1 MKSHVFIIV
10 AALCASCGLG
20 QMDVGVHSGSDGIWR
35 GPSYGKHMT
44 GTVYAVGIDYPDGY
58 DWRTDAENGKVR
70 TYLVLFAD
78 GIPVLKIPVGP
89 EYETSSDGA
98 RHRIRAGCLYTD
110 YTDGN
115 TTVIKRDGLE
125 LVRYEGAEDVLCLEV
140 FGSRVHFLTSPVGG
154 SGFRYRV
161 DGALVLDKPEGS
173 PFLHMSECAD
183 SVRFFFSQ
191 IQKTSAGSEQRY
203 YQVSEGIV
211 RMMDVAADVSNV
223 WDMRMA
229 DGRASFVGTLSDGN
243 LILVSG
249 EAVDHM
255 QLRLSQDVVSCGFCD
270 SDRLSVC
277 VRLRYSGDNLM
288 SDVIWLGNGEQ
299 KMYRIGQTLSAVY
312 VDDGGCN
319 AVMNPSDG
327 RDGIIFRNSS
337 ANLIPQG
344 YRICSKNCMT
354 RRDSVLY
361 VALSASG
368 NGCPVLWRNG
378 ELDTLKMNGPLT
390 CLR

>member
-1 MKSHVFIIV
+1 M
-10 AALCASCGLG
+10 
-20 QMDVGVHSGSDGIWR
+20 W
-35 GPSYGKHMT
+35 
-44 GTVYAVGIDYPDGY
+44 
-58 DWRTDAENGKVR
+58 
-70 TYLVLFAD
+70 
-78 GIPVLKIPVGP
+78 
-89 EYETSSDGA
+89 
-98 RHRIRAGCLYTD
+98 
-110 YTDGN
+110 
-115 TTVIKRDGLE
+115 
-125 LVRYEGAEDVLCLEV
+125 
-140 FGSRVHFLTSPVGG
+140 
-154 SGFRYRV
+154 
-161 DGALVLDKPEGS
+161 
-173 PFLHMSECAD
+173 
-183 SVRFFFSQ
+183 
-191 IQKTSAGSEQRY
+191 
-203 YQVSEGIV
+203 
-211 RMMDVAADVSNV
+211 
-223 WDMRMA
+223 
-229 DGRASFVGTLSDGN
+229 
-243 LILVSG
+243 
-249 EAVDHM
+249 
-255 QLRLSQDVVSCGFCD
+255 